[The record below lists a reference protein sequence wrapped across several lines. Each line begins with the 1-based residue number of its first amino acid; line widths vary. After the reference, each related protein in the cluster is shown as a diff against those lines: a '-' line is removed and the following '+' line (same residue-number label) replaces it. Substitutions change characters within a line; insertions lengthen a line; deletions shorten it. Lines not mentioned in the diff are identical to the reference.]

1 MRSVCDYCMNEGTD
15 VCFACEPTKF
25 EPVTR
30 IALMRR
36 MDAEELA
43 EFLKSELDVSTP
55 VDWLAWLTD
64 AVTADEIG
72 NRS

>member
-1 MRSVCDYCMNEGTD
+1 MRSVCDYCVNEGTD
-15 VCFACEPTKF
+15 ACFACEPTKF

-43 EFLKSELDVSTP
+43 KFLKGELDVSTP
-55 VDWLAWLTD
+55 VDWLAWLSED
-64 AVTADEIG
+64 V
-72 NRS
+72 R

>member
-1 MRSVCDYCMNEGTD
+1 MRSVCNYCVNEGTD
-15 VCFACEPTKF
+15 ACFACEPTKF

-43 EFLKSELDVSTP
+43 AYLELELGDGLP
-55 VDWLAWLTD
+55 VDWLAWLTED
-64 AVTADEIG
+64 VQ
-72 NRS
+72 

>member
-1 MRSVCDYCMNEGTD
+1 MRSVCDYCVNEGTD
-15 VCFACEPTKF
+15 ACFACEPTTF

>member
-1 MRSVCDYCMNEGTD
+1 MSVCDYCMNKGTD

-36 MDAEELA
+36 MDAEKLA
-43 EFLKSELDVSTP
+43 EFLESELNDSVP
-55 VDWLAWLTD
+55 ADWLAWLTD
-64 AVTADEIG
+64 AVAPSTVEV
-72 NRS
+72 